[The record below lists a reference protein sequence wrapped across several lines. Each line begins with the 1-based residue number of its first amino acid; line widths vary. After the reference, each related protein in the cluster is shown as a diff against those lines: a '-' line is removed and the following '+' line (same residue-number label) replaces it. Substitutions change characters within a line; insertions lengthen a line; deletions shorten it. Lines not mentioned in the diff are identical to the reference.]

1 MRIFKRPELKLT
13 AALSAGWLLAACS
26 TGSHVDHTSHHKMN
40 TNDTWQ
46 PNYIKLSDYQPPTS
60 IPTGVGE
67 GCEFQYLAPELAEVT
82 DPDILKSARG
92 ELNFTLS
99 VEYQQRKIA
108 GCNAWLRNYAYSQ
121 NNGDKQSALV
131 GPTLKLKPGD
141 ILRFR
146 LENRMPDCASA
157 PDFLCAG
164 GHEHSH
170 ADAMN
175 TTLSDD
181 EADKLNTPHNF
192 NVTNFHTHGLW
203 VSPSKNSDNVLL
215 EIQPGY
221 GFDYEIRIPEDH
233 PQGTFWYHAHVHGST
248 ALQVSSGMAGAIIIE
263 GGNPEKDISQQAQ
276 IKGKVDKTFTL
287 QQVAYDCNGVIE
299 YYDANDAPADIDV
312 CKIDGNPVNM
322 FSPGSWQQMQRRT
335 LINGQVVPSIMVNPS
350 EVQRWRFIHAGVRE
364 TLKLVTLKDS
374 DNIKLHQG
382 VIGDAEFV
390 GSLNQISVDGLNTG
404 QLDRWCLDQTVESC
418 NIEALQP
425 GYRADYLY
433 KAPMEPGIYWLI
445 DEETAAKNSLQG
457 EAENKEALMQIVVS
471 GQTKADTLPTSAALK
486 GYQAHAAPTQ
496 AQIAA
501 MDADTSNTQDMMFY
515 LGSRLSIENID
526 NPTCLDTSNSDVDG
540 GGDASKS
547 LIFSING
554 LPFGQ
559 NPDRDLELGD
569 WQRWNLCTRGLAS
582 MHPYHIHVNPFY
594 AYRTGPDGEQQ
605 GVWRDTLAIE
615 RDISSGQ
622 SASDNSYP
630 ATIVYSENRYPSAL
644 PGISDPAVV
653 KQMYA
658 GAFVLHCHI
667 LDHEDQGMM
676 QKVVLVE

>member
-1 MRIFKRPELKLT
+1 MRILKRRELKLV
-13 AALSAGWLLAACS
+13 AALSASWLLAACA
-26 TGSHVDHTSHHKMN
+26 
-40 TNDTWQ
+40 TNDMLHSQHEMSVDEQWQ
-46 PNYIKLSDYQPPTS
+46 PDYIKLSDYQPPTS
-60 IPTGVGE
+60 IPANVGK
-67 GCEFQYLAPELAEVT
+67 GCEFQYLAPELEKVS
-82 DPDILKSARG
+82 DPDILKSNNG
-92 ELNFTLS
+92 ELDFTLS
-99 VEYQQRKIA
+99 VEYQERNIA
-108 GCNAWLRNYAYSQ
+108 GCNTWLRNYAYRQ
-121 NNGDKQSALV
+121 NNGSKTSALV

-164 GHEHSH
+164 SHQHSH
-170 ADAMN
+170 SEAMDAP
-175 TTLSDD
+175 LSNED
-181 EADKLNTPHNF
+181 AAKMNTPHNF

-215 EIQPGY
+215 ELQPGY

-263 GGNPEKDISQQAQ
+263 DGNPDKDLSQQPQ
-276 IKGKVDKTFTL
+276 IKNKVDRTFLL

-299 YYDANDAPADIDV
+299 YYDANNAPSDVDV
-312 CKIDGNPVNM
+312 CKLDDGTSVSL
-322 FSPGSWQQMQRRT
+322 FGTKSWQQMQRRT
-335 LINGQVVPSIMVNPS
+335 LINGQVVPSITVNPG
-350 EVQRWRFIHAGVRE
+350 EVQRWRFVHAGVRE

-374 DNIKLHQG
+374 DDIKLHQG
-382 VIGDAEFV
+382 IIGDAEFV
-390 GSLNQISVDGLNTG
+390 GSLNQVSVDGLNTG
-404 QLDRWCLDQTVESC
+404 QLDRWCLDQTVKSC

-433 KAPMEPGIYWLI
+433 KAPIEPGIYWLI
-445 DEETAAKNSLQG
+445 DEETAAKSSLQG
-457 EAENKEALMQIVVS
+457 EAENKEALMQIVVA
-471 GQTKADTLPTSAALK
+471 GQNKADTLPTSAALK
-486 GYQAHAAPTQ
+486 SYQAHAAPTQ
-496 AQIAA
+496 AQIQA
-501 MDADTSNTQDMMFY
+501 MNADTTNTQDMMFY
-515 LGSRLSIENID
+515 LGNRSIIAD
-526 NPTCLDTSNSDVDG
+526 ITDPTCLTVSNSDIDNAQ
-540 GGDASKS
+540 GDSEPP
-547 LIFSING
+547 IFSING

-559 NPDRDLELGD
+559 NPDRDLELGQ

-615 RDISSGQ
+615 KTVSSGLPNP
-622 SASDNSYP
+622 DTNYP
-630 ATIVYSENRYPSAL
+630 ATVVYSENRYPSSL
-644 PGISDPAVV
+644 PGISNPDTV
-653 KQMYA
+653 KKMYA